1 MLPFCPSPFLNKSFF
16 IKCPL
21 NRRSLNTV
29 FLNRTFLI
37 KVLFINVHSTKI
49 SQFSF
54 SSTKVFS
61 QQKFNSRENFSP
73 AYQSHC
79 FHLQL
84 LCRNKK
90 NVSLDGLLLVEFKWF
105 RGQYFGEFHESVG
118 SPLGE
123 EWLGEMFSTFFLSIC
138 SPSHHFPLFYTLD
151 VDFTSH
157 FSPFRTQE
165 SFLRRVSSPFHYFS
179 FTFCNLRSTWHLH
192 VLLILVYHGISESNS
207 NISLQSDLRFW
218 QS

>member
-1 MLPFCPSPFLNKSFF
+1 MSSQQKISQYSFPQQNFSHQSSFHQCSLNKDLSIQF
-16 IKCPL
+16 
-21 NRRSLNTV
+21 
-29 FLNRTFLI
+29 FLNR
-37 KVLFINVHSTKI
+37 
-49 SQFSF
+49 SF
-54 SSTKVFS
+54 FFP

-165 SFLRRVSSPFHYFS
+165 SLLRRVSSPFYHFS

-192 VLLILVYHGISESNS
+192 VLLILVYHGISES
-207 NISLQSDLRFW
+207 SDAESVATEKHRNMMCKKCDYCKKYD
-218 QS
+218 S